1 MVQITLEEYCTGIV
15 KLTYTTNIW
24 ISLASSA
31 DGLCLVSYFFLE
43 LLLTIFFCKLLVF
56 FPQTKGNNLTFLSNF
71 IGINVTAHKKV
82 SGMVEFLTLP
92 GTGSSSCRPC
102 PEGLSLLCANGQK
115 HAI

>member
-1 MVQITLEEYCTGIV
+1 MP
-15 KLTYTTNIW
+15 
-24 ISLASSA
+24 SLRSRA
-31 DGLCLVSYFFLE
+31 DANSPLLE